1 MIQWSNL
8 KVLIVE
14 DDPFLREAITQSL
27 DRLGAKVITAGDGKE
42 AFELLSKNTIDL
54 VISDVQM
61 PVMNGLDLL
70 RNIRKGDP
78 RVPVV
83 LLATGEAQVNEEQAI
98 KEGAVG
104 LIYKPFSLKAL
115 KERLLAI
122 ESLANF

>member
-1 MIQWSNL
+1 MIQWLNL
-8 KVLIVE
+8 KILVVE
-14 DDPFLREAITQSL
+14 DDQFLREAITESL

-42 AFELLSKNTIDL
+42 AFALLSENTVDL

-70 RNIRKGDP
+70 RNIRKDNP

-98 KEGAVG
+98 KEGAAG
-104 LIYKPFSLKAL
+104 LLYKPFSLKAL
-115 KERLLAI
+115 KERILTI
-122 ESLANF
+122 ESLAKI

>member
-14 DDPFLREAITQSL
+14 DDQFLRDAISQSL
-27 DRLGAKVITAGDGKE
+27 NRLGAKVLTAGDGKE
-42 AFELLSKNTIDL
+42 AFDLLSTNAVDL

-61 PVMNGLDLL
+61 PIMNGLELL
-70 RNIRKGDP
+70 RNIRKSDP

-83 LLATGEAQVNEEQAI
+83 LLATGEAQVNEEEAI

-104 LIYKPFSLKAL
+104 LLYKPFSLKNL
-115 KERLLAI
+115 KERLLTI
-122 ESLANF
+122 ESLANL

>member
-8 KVLIVE
+8 KVLVVE

-42 AFELLSKNTIDL
+42 AFDLLSKNTIDL

-104 LIYKPFSLKAL
+104 LIYKPFSLKTL

-122 ESLANF
+122 ESLANL